1 MRLILVD
8 DLRAQRWSP
17 FAETRPVGE
26 LRFGAFLLR
35 ERAERWWGMP
45 VDGYLRWD
53 DPRLADFDEPGSP
66 PVVEPGA
73 PLAPGTLLWLSR
85 AAPALSTPA
94 PPLPR
99 DAARVFVM
107 AGTVVGVWLP
117 SADTL
122 EATLTAAAPGSPLAD
137 GGEAVELEGNLLQWP
152 WELVHA
158 NAGALAADL
167 EHRFPGADDPLPPGV
182 LREGPPGVSLGA
194 GARVGPGVVLDTRGG
209 PIRLEAG
216 VTVEGPC
223 RLTGPVHLGEGTAV
237 RGGRIS
243 RVSAGPGCRLGGEV
257 DTAVLLGYANKA
269 HEGYLGHA
277 LVGRWVNLGA
287 LTTGSDLRN
296 DYRPVRVGI
305 PGGPQDSGLLKV
317 GVFLGDHVRTGI
329 GTLLN
334 SGTVVG
340 AGSALFGG
348 GMAPKSVPPFTW
360 AGPGEAS
367 VYRWESFLDTART
380 VVARRDQ
387 PWTPGV
393 ERILRRLHE
402 TAHGEPR

>member
-1 MRLILVD
+1 M
-8 DLRAQRWSP
+8 
-17 FAETRPVGE
+17 
-26 LRFGAFLLR
+26 
-35 ERAERWWGMP
+35 
-45 VDGYLRWD
+45 
-53 DPRLADFDEPGSP
+53 
-66 PVVEPGA
+66 
-73 PLAPGTLLWLSR
+73 
-85 AAPALSTPA
+85 
-94 PPLPR
+94 
-99 DAARVFVM
+99 
-107 AGTVVGVWLP
+107 
-117 SADTL
+117 
-122 EATLTAAAPGSPLAD
+122 
-137 GGEAVELEGNLLQWP
+137 
-152 WELVHA
+152 
-158 NAGALAADL
+158 
-167 EHRFPGADDPLPPGV
+167 
-182 LREGPPGVSLGA
+182 
-194 GARVGPGVVLDTRGG
+194 
-209 PIRLEAG
+209 
-216 VTVEGPC
+216 
-223 RLTGPVHLGEGTAV
+223 
-237 RGGRIS
+237 
-243 RVSAGPGCRLGGEV
+243 